1 MFKKVI
7 VSLVILLSTFS
18 YSYWYNQTEIKLFYD
33 KYYQSL
39 VNRNIVWSDLITTLQ
54 TLNTKLTNALKTT
67 KTKKNKEVLS
77 YIIKINNEKISL
89 LNTKNINNNSQ
100 TISTNTLLLWANKKT
115 YDISK
120 LPYKYVKLDSYLQFF
135 DNQNYFKLNIN
146 SFFVLND
153 TNFNYIKNNNLT
165 WGYFVSL
172 PDWTNIFTNDYFLEK
187 KYSYEDIYNLFE
199 NKIELN
205 KKYFL
210 DNNWNYIK
218 YFYEKYVSFPDK
230 YGLYLSD
237 LKTNWISLTQT
248 LFVND
253 NWQYYFVKDFTKKKL
268 ISKSFIDNITNKDEF
283 LFDIYDDNKVISSD
297 NELYLSQIKSFT
309 QNIIKNATTDEQ
321 KVKKIYDWI
330 VDNISYYDNLDDW
343 NYKVYSWIE
352 TFKNRT
358 GVCDWYTKLFQYMLS
373 YAQIND
379 VEIKRWFAFDNKE
392 FPNFWHAWVRI
403 WQDYYDP
410 TFDDPI
416 WKLDWTVYDYNYYKI
431 PKDLIYVNRFDWFD
445 IPTYLKNLSLSDRKM
460 LVQKRLYEL
469 YDNYKNYNLLK
480 KVKNKIEL
488 WYSYDETPTV
498 STLLDKKVVYEVN
511 NFIFTYN
518 NTQKQI
524 SSLNYYKL
532 TDDNISLL
540 MSKPDFDMKNSYLF
554 KWYLDNWSFEY
565 RIAYDVTFN

>member
-7 VSLVILLSTFS
+7 VCLVILLSTFN

-39 VNRNIVWSDLITTLQ
+39 VNRNIVWSDLISTLQ

-77 YIIKINNEKISL
+77 YIIKFNNEKISL
-89 LNTKNINNNSQ
+89 LNTKNIDNNSQ
-100 TISTNTLLLWANKKT
+100 TINTNTLLLWANKKT

-309 QNIIKNATTDEQ
+309 RNIIKNATTDEQ

-379 VEIKRWFAFDNKE
+379 VEIKRWYAFDNKE

>member
-7 VSLVILLSTFS
+7 VSLVILLSTFN

-39 VNRNIVWSDLITTLQ
+39 VNRNIVWSDLISTLQ
-54 TLNTKLTNALKTT
+54 TLNTKLTNVLKTT

-89 LNTKNINNNSQ
+89 LNTKNIDNNSQ
-100 TISTNTLLLWANKKT
+100 TINTNTLLLWANKKT

-172 PDWTNIFTNDYFLEK
+172 PDWTNIFTNDYSLEK

>member
-7 VSLVILLSTFS
+7 VSLVILLSTFN

-39 VNRNIVWSDLITTLQ
+39 VNRNIVWSDLISTLQ
-54 TLNTKLTNALKTT
+54 TLNTKLTNVLKTT

-89 LNTKNINNNSQ
+89 LNTKNIDNNSQ
-100 TISTNTLLLWANKKT
+100 TINTNTLLLWANKKT

-172 PDWTNIFTNDYFLEK
+172 PDWTNIFTNDYSLEK

-469 YDNYKNYNLLK
+469 YDNYKNYNLFK
-480 KVKNKIEL
+480 KLKNKIEL
-488 WYSYDETPTV
+488 WYSYDETPTL
-498 STLLDKKVVYEVN
+498 STLLEKKVVYEVN